1 MQTLE
6 EVPNSNGETIG
17 AQQNT
22 PPGFLCLPCQIP
34 SLVQESKDLEK
45 LKVFPTNLNR
55 GADSSVESRDRV
67 YATNDQA
74 LASAV
79 NTGPTSQS
87 MRRPGCEEASH
98 EGQQKQG
105 KDSQGL
111 RSEFGFQ
118 LCLSF
123 PTGGQRHSK
132 PRAQGIVTTAL

>member
-1 MQTLE
+1 MGRLSAHSRTDNQ
-6 EVPNSNGETIG
+6 
-17 AQQNT
+17 
-22 PPGFLCLPCQIP
+22 P
-34 SLVQESKDLEK
+34 SSAFHARHLVYLVQESKDLEK

-55 GADSSVESRDRV
+55 GADSSFESRDRV
-67 YATNDQA
+67 YVFNDQA

-79 NTGPTSQS
+79 STEPTSQG

-105 KDSQGL
+105 EEESQGL

-123 PTGGQRHSK
+123 PIGGQRHSK
-132 PRAQGIVTTAL
+132 PRAQGIVITAL